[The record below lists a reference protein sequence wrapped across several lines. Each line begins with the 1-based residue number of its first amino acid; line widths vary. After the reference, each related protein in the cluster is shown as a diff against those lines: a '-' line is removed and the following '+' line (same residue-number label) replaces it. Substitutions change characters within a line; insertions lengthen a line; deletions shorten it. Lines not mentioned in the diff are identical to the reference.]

1 MWRPKRMSTLK
12 TKEESK
18 VTQGEIQGSLK
29 NRLLLLSDWARL
41 EARHTKSSASCSPL
55 SIFINKVLFEHSH
68 LFPHHLGVA
77 FVLHWRGRVLARK
90 AVCAPKPGIF
100 IIWSFIA
107 QLCRFSSNQVRQEQ
121 KAAFSPFCLLLCLN
135 LSENW
140 HNADSPWKKKKK
152 KSNRLSQ
159 LCSWNVTGTWKSYPA
174 SPQGMVWKAPRV
186 GFLSGP
192 KSCFILWVWGAFLCQ
207 LRTGIAEGTV
217 QASRLFHLWDYK
229 NMRKSLDPLEKYME
243 ASGRTPGLRCSLR
256 DAKI

>member
-152 KSNRLSQ
+152 KKQSSLTAMFMKCHWDLEELPSIPPRNGMK
-159 LCSWNVTGTWKSYPA
+159 GTK
-174 SPQGMVWKAPRV
+174 G
-186 GFLSGP
+186 GFP
-192 KSCFILWVWGAFLCQ
+192 LW
-207 LRTGIAEGTV
+207 T
-217 QASRLFHLWDYK
+217 
-229 NMRKSLDPLEKYME
+229 
-243 ASGRTPGLRCSLR
+243 
-256 DAKI
+256 

>member
-152 KSNRLSQ
+152 KAIVSH
-159 LCSWNVTGTWKSYPA
+159 SYVHEMSLGPGRA
-174 SPQGMVWKAPRV
+174 TQHPPKEWYERHQG
-186 GFLSGP
+186 
-192 KSCFILWVWGAFLCQ
+192 WV
-207 LRTGIAEGTV
+207 
-217 QASRLFHLWDYK
+217 S
-229 NMRKSLDPLEKYME
+229 SLDLRAVLYCGCGGLFC
-243 ASGRTPGLRCSLR
+243 ASWEQ
-256 DAKI
+256 A